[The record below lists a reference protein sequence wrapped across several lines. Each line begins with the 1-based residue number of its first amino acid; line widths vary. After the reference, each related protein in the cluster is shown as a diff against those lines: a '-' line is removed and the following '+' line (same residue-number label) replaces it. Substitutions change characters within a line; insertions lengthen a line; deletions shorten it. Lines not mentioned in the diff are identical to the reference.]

1 MIRASATLP
10 LFALTILSSCS
21 DPRSPAEVPDQWL
34 VSAESALTLTDSSA
48 GPGHEFNGIS
58 SGMRLPDGRILV
70 ANAGIPE
77 LTLFD
82 STGAFLRAVGR
93 KGQGPGEWAGTLAL
107 WPWAADSFAVY
118 DAGVQRWT
126 ILGPDLT
133 VARTAT
139 APDSAFATPTWLY
152 RGAIVR
158 DLPGRATPAWVAA
171 ALDSVRARDP
181 NYTHPLHALR
191 DATGALWIES
201 SDRLGSWTVYT
212 GPGTPAGAV
221 SLPAGLTPLEIGQGY
236 VLALSRDSLD
246 LEQVSLYALS
256 RPAASAAAAATTD
269 TTAVSLPRDAAVR
282 KALIGLVMAQEM
294 YYATHMSY
302 AAQADSL
309 RLPDGFDSPLFIL
322 GADSRHWAAIAV
334 NPATGATCGI
344 SIGWPAPVG
353 WVEGEALCGR

>member
-1 MIRASATLP
+1 MSPSRLAASILTL
-10 LFALTILSSCS
+10 LSACT
-21 DPRSPAEVPDQWL
+21 DPRPPADAAEQWL
-34 VSAESALTLTDSSA
+34 LASTPALVFTDSAA

-82 STGAFLRAVGR
+82 STGTFLGAVGR

-171 ALDSVRARDP
+171 VLDSARARDP
-181 NYTHPLHALR
+181 DYTHPLHALR

-201 SDRLGSWTVYT
+201 SDRPGSWAVYT
-212 GPGTPAGAV
+212 GPGAPAGAV
-221 SLPAGLTPLEIGQGY
+221 SLPTGLTPLEVGADYI
-236 VLALSRDSLD
+236 LALSRDSLD
-246 LEQVSLYALS
+246 LEQVSLYALT
-256 RPAASAAAAATTD
+256 RPAASAAAAD
-269 TTAVSLPRDAAVR
+269 TTAIALPRDADVR

-302 AAQADSL
+302 AAHADSL
-309 RLPDGFDSPLFIL
+309 TLRQPFAYPLFIL
-322 GADSRHWAAIAV
+322 GADARHWAAIAV

-344 SIGWPAPVG
+344 SIGWPAPLG
-353 WVEGEALCGR
+353 WVEGEAFCGR